1 MRLLHGIDTAQLGKR
16 TDFRRPFFELQQF
29 LKRRGITVL
38 ISDFFE
44 DPDVIIRTV
53 EPMRFRGNELLLF
66 HVLDPR
72 ELEPKL
78 GEPVLL
84 LDMETGEAIEASP
97 DYAQT
102 EYRQRIGAHIQN
114 LRSKAQ
120 SAGIDYFLLRTDRPL
135 DAGLREYFTLREGRN

>member
-1 MRLLHGIDTAQLGKR
+1 QLMRLLHGIDGAQLGKR
-16 TDFRRPFFELQQF
+16 TDFQRPFFELQQF

-44 DPDVIIRTV
+44 KPDTIIDTIR
-53 EPMRFRGNELLLF
+53 PLRFRGNELILF

-72 ELEPKL
+72 ELAPNL

-84 LDMETGEAIEASP
+84 LDMETADAIEVAP
-97 DYAQT
+97 DYARG
-102 EYRQRIGAHIQN
+102 EYRQKIEAHIAE

-120 SAGIDYFLLRTDRPL
+120 GAGIEYFQLRTDRPL
-135 DAGLREYFTLREGRN
+135 D